1 LFFSW
6 GLIGCQAPF
15 FNNEEDLIFYYNKR
29 IILIQYKMKIIK
41 SIAAIALVSLF
52 SCKAQEKQVAA
63 KAKTYAEIS
72 VKEGGKW
79 QGRKYIGGTFK
90 NVQQLKLAKE
100 HTDHSF
106 DIRYEGPGWESNK
119 IGYRLYL
126 DWRNAI
132 DIFGKK
138 TEAVV
143 LPQVGQDNFDSYHKM
158 SVWGADILQAG
169 KGIGIGS
176 IDRYLN
182 KERLHFYEVDS
193 TIAKVENGPN
203 SSSVKVAY
211 YGWKTASDKIN
222 FTSEL
227 TINPDQRYTKHTIH
241 PSQAIAGICTGIVK
255 QKNAELFKKV
265 SQNKKWAYM
274 ATYGAQ
280 SLVPDNLGL
289 AIFYETGTVESIVD
303 TELDYLLVFKP
314 RTKPTSFY
322 FLGAWEQEP
331 NGIKTKEAFLSY
343 LDQKLAAL
351 NAKNKL

>member
-1 LFFSW
+1 MRIVKIVAGLFF
-6 GLIGCQAPF
+6 ITQ
-15 FNNEEDLIFYYNKR
+15 
-29 IILIQYKMKIIK
+29 
-41 SIAAIALVSLF
+41 F
-52 SCKAQEKQVAA
+52 SCKAQQKHLTTTS
-63 KAKTYAEIS
+63 KTYAEIS

-79 QGRKYIGGTFK
+79 EGRKYVGGTFK
-90 NVQQLKLAKE
+90 NVGKVKLAKE

-119 IGYRLYL
+119 VGYRLYL

-138 TEAVV
+138 TEAIV
-143 LPQVGQDNFDSYHKM
+143 LPQVGQDNFDSYHEM
-158 SVWGADILQAG
+158 SDWGADILKAG

-193 TIAKVENGPN
+193 TIAKVENRPN
-203 SSSVKVAY
+203 SSSVKVQY

-227 TINPDQRYTKHTIH
+227 TINPNKRYTKHTIH
-241 PSQAIAGICTGIVK
+241 PSKEIAGICTGIVK
-255 QKNAELFKKV
+255 QKNTELLKKI
-265 SQNKKWAYM
+265 SQNKKWAYL
-274 ATYGAQ
+274 ATYGTQ
-280 SLVPDNLGL
+280 SLVPDNLGM
-289 AIFYETGTVESIVD
+289 AIFYETGTVENLVD
-303 TELDYLLVFKP
+303 AEFDYLLVFKP

-343 LDQKLAAL
+343 LDQKLKEL
-351 NAKNKL
+351 NDTNKI

>member
-1 LFFSW
+1 MKTKGFIIALLS
-6 GLIGCQAPF
+6 LVSVQ
-15 FNNEEDLIFYYNKR
+15 FNLIFS
-29 IILIQYKMKIIK
+29 Q
-41 SIAAIALVSLF
+41 SIN
-52 SCKAQEKQVAA
+52 Q
-63 KAKTYAEIS
+63 KTYAEVS

-79 QGRKYIGGTFK
+79 EGRKYIGGTFK
-90 NVQQLKLAKE
+90 NVQKLKLASE

-138 TEAVV
+138 TEAII
-143 LPQVGQDNFDSYHKM
+143 LPKVGQDGFDSYHEM
-158 SVWGADILQAG
+158 QDWGSDILKAG

-193 TIAKVENGPN
+193 TIATIENTPKN
-203 SSSVKVAY
+203 SAVKVQY

-227 TINPDQRYTKHTIH
+227 TIKPNQRYTQHRIH
-241 PSQAIAGICTGIVK
+241 PSKEIEGICTGIVK
-255 QKNAELFKKV
+255 QKNTEVLKKV
-265 SQNKKWAYM
+265 SQNKKWAYL
-274 ATYGAQ
+274 ATYGNQ
-280 SLVPDNLGL
+280 SLVPDQLGM
-289 AIFYETGTVESIVD
+289 AIFYQTESVKDLVD
-303 TELDYLLVFKP
+303 AEFDYLLIFKP
-314 RTKPTSFY
+314 TTQAVDFY

-331 NGIKTKEAFLSY
+331 NGIKSKEEFVNY
-343 LDQKLAAL
+343 LDEKLKTL
-351 NAKNKL
+351 EKNNTM